1 MVNTRIPAWLA
12 VAMLLPATGLFSAC
26 AAKQPHELSPPSE
39 PVKVSAAMSETT
51 SSSLPAAGGS
61 TLTSQEAGHRLLKL
75 IDSLKTPADFSL
87 DRFKAVMRLPEPSGG
102 DSGEREPG
110 YEGFS
115 EAIAG
120 SDWSQTIAYSDE
132 ASTASAKRIEYRLDY
147 DGAQADQDQ
156 LDLGPVC
163 AMDYAAYRRALLDM
177 GFEEGPATPSKVEYA
192 TRGTLAHVFRR
203 GGVNVDIVTQRE
215 SAASEAKRAHAC
227 VRSIEV
233 RPSAYDAAK
242 EEG

>member
-12 VAMLLPATGLFSAC
+12 VAMLLPAAGLFGAC
-26 AAKQPHELSPPSE
+26 AAKQPHEPSPPSE

-51 SSSLPAAGGS
+51 PPPPPAAS
-61 TLTSQEAGHRLLKL
+61 AQTLTPQEAGHRLLTL
-75 IDSLKTPADFSL
+75 IDSLRTPADFSL
-87 DRFKAVMRLPEPSGG
+87 DRFKTVMRLPAQPGEDG
-102 DSGEREPG
+102 GEREPG
-110 YEGFS
+110 HEGFS

-120 SDWSQTIAYSDE
+120 SDWSQTIAYSGDP
-132 ASTASAKRIEYRLDY
+132 SADAKKIEYRLDY
-147 DGAQADQDQ
+147 EGAQADQDP

-163 AMDYAAYRRALLDM
+163 AMDYPAYRRALLDM
-177 GFEEGPATPSKVEYA
+177 GFEEGPATPSKVDYA
-192 TRGTLAHVFRR
+192 TRGTLSQAFQR

-215 SAASEAKRAHAC
+215 SAASEAKRAHVC

-233 RPSAYDAAK
+233 RLNTAATAK

>member
-1 MVNTRIPAWLA
+1 MVNIRIPARLA

-26 AAKQPHELSPPSE
+26 AAKQPHPPSPPSE
-39 PVKVSAAMSETT
+39 PVKVSAAMSETAP
-51 SSSLPAAGGS
+51 SSPPAAGAQ

-75 IDSLKTPADFSL
+75 IDSLRTPADFSL
-87 DRFKAVMRLPEPSGG
+87 DRFKAVMRLPEPSAA
-102 DSGEREPG
+102 DAGEREPG

-120 SDWSQTIAYSDE
+120 SDWSQTIAYSDDP
-132 ASTASAKRIEYRLDY
+132 SRDAKKIEYRLDY
-147 DGAQADQDQ
+147 DGAQPDQDQ

-177 GFEEGPATPSKVEYA
+177 GFQEGPATPSKVEYA
-192 TRGTLAHVFRR
+192 TRGTLSQAFQRD
-203 GGVNVDIVTQRE
+203 GLNVDIVTQRE

-233 RPSAYDAAK
+233 RLNTAAAAK

>member
-12 VAMLLPATGLFSAC
+12 VAMLLPSIGLFGAC

-51 SSSLPAAGGS
+51 SSSLPAAGGQ
-61 TLTSQEAGHRLLKL
+61 TLTSQEAGQRLLKL
-75 IDSLKTPADFSL
+75 IDSLKKPADFSL
-87 DRFKAVMRLPEPSGG
+87 DRFKAVMRLPEPSA
-102 DSGEREPG
+102 DAGEREPG

-120 SDWSQTIAYSDE
+120 GDWSQTIAYSDD
-132 ASTASAKRIEYRLDY
+132 ASAADAKKIEYRLDY

-177 GFEEGPATPSKVEYA
+177 GFEEGPATPSKIEYA
-192 TRGTLAHVFRR
+192 TRGTLAQVFRR

-215 SAASEAKRAHAC
+215 SSASEAKRAHAC

-233 RPSAYDAAK
+233 RLNAYDAVK